1 MFLVICVPK
10 RESTGTPSSFP
21 TFTHFP
27 ALLNLIQQTSQGR
40 RCRPSRGSCSSSPHR
55 RLYTHSSDTS
65 SGRTS
70 EPVAG
75 GSAFPAQASAPKS
88 GRVTATDRT
97 RLARAHSSRSP
108 SALAVGACGRS
119 SDPPGGA
126 EPGAHSDWLRPRDP
140 EVVALWRLGVVTA
153 AAGWSLGTRARR

>member
-10 RESTGTPSSFP
+10 RESTGTPSSSP

-27 ALLNLIQQTSQGR
+27 ALVNLTQQTSQGR
-40 RCRPSRGSCSSSPHR
+40 WCRPSRGSCSSSPHR
-55 RLYTHSSDTS
+55 PLYTHSPDAS

-75 GSAFPAQASAPKS
+75 GSAFPAQAQAPES

-97 RLARAHSSRSP
+97 RLARAHHSSRSP
-108 SALAVGACGRS
+108 SAQPVGACGRS
-119 SDPPGGA
+119 FCPPGGA

-140 EVVALWRLGVVTA
+140 EVVALRGLGVVTA
-153 AAGWSLGTRARR
+153 AAGWSLGD